1 MFHLRGYLF
10 PQIPFPV
17 IEPTDFTPYNTAAG
31 VHRKRDQANLLIQQ
45 RMPVLLGRAFS

>member
-17 IEPTDFTPYNTAAG
+17 IEPTDFTAYNTAG
-31 VHRKRDQANLLIQQ
+31 VHQKRDQANLLIQQ
-45 RMPVLLGRAFS
+45 RIPVLLGRAFS